1 MAEPWFFE
9 VLPDRPAP
17 FPDECMSGYL
27 LRLAQVNGFSSYWDF
42 VSDLFPAWK
51 KPQQIRMLHWEY
63 PLEQWGRVPLRTQLP
78 VAALNR
84 LTVTAWVE
92 KFRSPPDRSHSR
104 YLSPG
109 HFLKGVVRPELR
121 VCSPCLQEKSYVR
134 LVWRLAPVSVCV
146 EHDCWLQHCC
156 SRCGAE
162 LAAAEPGSQYL
173 RCSVCGWDLRQLP
186 LVPASQAALEQ
197 QRQLLPS
204 LYFLLNPYTTLVQGV
219 DDLALNEHGT
229 FAQRIGLKFH
239 YLRSQLEC
247 SIQDFARKLGVPHG
261 LLSALEAGGQVP
273 FPLYLTYLDAL
284 SQSWPALAA
293 LQVPADFIARIQV
306 PRHLPL
312 RRCPD
317 PACASH
323 LPQTPPRVVMLADL
337 PERQAARFRCTDCG
351 RRFTRA
357 YDGAL
362 LTRPRRASIHPGDPP
377 TVPKP
382 VEEVALLTTW
392 GLQGEDNRQIANRLG
407 WGEKT
412 VRMYWIALN
421 LETQVHQAQQRRR
434 EKEKQER
441 LADLKARLEQV
452 LQPLLN
458 QEEAISLRQLGR
470 AMSYNSDFLHS
481 YPALT
486 AWAQALIQ
494 PHNDRVRQKQKE
506 TVTGQVLQ
514 ALDALKES
522 NRLVKAEEI
531 AQNAGLH
538 YAQLREDFPGL
549 LPVIHQ
555 ALSEHRAQF
564 LELQRK
570 DQLEQ
575 IDAAVSRLVAKGA
588 RLNFRVILQEAGL
601 SVHGSKIPAI
611 RDALTRWMGI
621 FAPRD

>member
-1 MAEPWFFE
+1 MVDPWFFE
-9 VLPDRPAP
+9 VLPNRPAP
-17 FPDECMSGYL
+17 FLDECMSGYL

-42 VSDLFPAWK
+42 VSDLFPDWK
-51 KPQQIRMLHWEY
+51 RPQQIRMLHWEY
-63 PLEQWGRVPLRTQLP
+63 PVEQWGRVPLRTQLP

-92 KFRSPPDRSHSR
+92 KFRSLPNRSRSR

-121 VCSPCLQEKSYVR
+121 VCSLCLQEQPYVR
-134 LVWRLAPVSVCV
+134 LVWRLAPVSTCV
-146 EHDCWLQHCC
+146 EHGCWLQHCC

-173 RCSVCGWDLRQLP
+173 RCSACGLDLRQLP
-186 LVPASQAALEQ
+186 LVPVSHVVLEQ

-204 LYFLLNPYTTLVQGV
+204 LYFLLDPDTTLVRGV
-219 DDLALNEHGT
+219 DDLVPNGDSTL
-229 FAQRIGLKFH
+229 AQRIGLKFH
-239 YLRSQLEC
+239 YLRSQPGC
-247 SIQDFARKLGVPHG
+247 SIQAFARKLGVAHG
-261 LLSALEAGGQVP
+261 LLSALESGGQVP
-273 FPLYLTYLDAL
+273 FPLYLSYLEAL
-284 SQSWPALAA
+284 SQSWPDLAA
-293 LQVPADFIARIQV
+293 LQVPAGFIVQV
-306 PRHLPL
+306 QLPRHLPL
-312 RRCPD
+312 RLCPNV
-317 PACASH
+317 ACASH
-323 LPQTPPRVVMLADL
+323 QPKTPPRVVLLADL

-357 YDGAL
+357 YDGTL
-362 LTRPRRASIHPGDPP
+362 LTKPRRASIHPGDPP
-377 TVPKP
+377 TVPKLA
-382 VEEVALLTTW
+382 EEVALLTTW
-392 GLQGEDNRQIANRLG
+392 GLQGEDNRQIAHRLG

-421 LETQVHQAQQRRR
+421 LESQVHQAQQRRR

-458 QEEAISLRQLGR
+458 QEEAISLRRLGR
-470 AMSYNSDFLHS
+470 AMGYNSDFLHS
-481 YPALT
+481 RPALT

-506 TVTGQVLQ
+506 RVTEQVLQ

-538 YAQLREDFPGL
+538 YAQLREDFSEL
-549 LPVIHQ
+549 LPVIRQ
-555 ALSEHRAQF
+555 ALAEHRAQF

-570 DQLEQ
+570 DQLER
-575 IDAAVSRLVAKGA
+575 IDAAVSRLVVKGA
-588 RLNFRVILQEAGL
+588 RLSYQVILQEAGL
-601 SVHGSKIPAI
+601 NIHGSKNPVI
-611 RDALTRWMGI
+611 RDALIRWMGI